1 MNLNKYTIF
10 FLIVFLFSGCSTIQD
25 NLSLKKNS
33 GVDQFLVEKKDPLVL
48 PPDFEELPVPT
59 TLTTQD
65 TEVEKNDENLDIK
78 SLFKEKS
85 KGNLADNSTSKNDLS
100 IKDSIMKKI
109 NKNYSPFDNTITTA
123 PIESYF
129 YLGKSYHINGFQDS
143 AIKYLNEFKEL
154 ATKKHYLKDESK
166 KIIKWCENVKTI
178 ANNCLLYTSPSPR
191 DS

>member
-10 FLIVFLFSGCSTIQD
+10 FLIFFLFSCWSTIKD

-109 NKNYSPFDNTITTA
+109 RKN
-123 PIESYF
+123 
-129 YLGKSYHINGFQDS
+129 
-143 AIKYLNEFKEL
+143 
-154 ATKKHYLKDESK
+154 
-166 KIIKWCENVKTI
+166 
-178 ANNCLLYTSPSPR
+178 
-191 DS
+191 

>member
-10 FLIVFLFSGCSTIQD
+10 FLMVFLFSGCSTIKD

-85 KGNLADNSTSKNDLS
+85 KGNLADNSSSKNDLS

-109 NKNYSPFDNTITTA
+109 SKN
-123 PIESYF
+123 
-129 YLGKSYHINGFQDS
+129 
-143 AIKYLNEFKEL
+143 
-154 ATKKHYLKDESK
+154 
-166 KIIKWCENVKTI
+166 
-178 ANNCLLYTSPSPR
+178 
-191 DS
+191 

>member
-85 KGNLADNSTSKNDLS
+85 KGNLEKRRRTR
-100 IKDSIMKKI
+100 
-109 NKNYSPFDNTITTA
+109 
-123 PIESYF
+123 
-129 YLGKSYHINGFQDS
+129 LGSSLFW
-143 AIKYLNEFKEL
+143 
-154 ATKKHYLKDESK
+154 LK
-166 KIIKWCENVKTI
+166 THPPP
-178 ANNCLLYTSPSPR
+178 ACLLLLS
-191 DS
+191 